1 MEHAAPTTEDQVLAR
16 ARGCLLGQP
25 AGDALG
31 SLVEFKTPEEI
42 RREYPDGVHEFAD
55 GGTWNTIAGQPTDD
69 SEMALTLARLLA
81 EQGRYSAKEARKS
94 CLLWLEPD
102 PLDYRGTVL
111 GGLMGRKDWSSQ
123 ANGALMRISPPG
135 IFGAR
140 HERERVAEWAAQ
152 DAAITHPNPV
162 CRQAKSLFASG
173 IALAVR
179 TGGAPSKLYGEI
191 VRRADEWTRA
201 LTSLQLR
208 Y

>member
-1 MEHAAPTTEDQVLAR
+1 MEH
-16 ARGCLLGQP
+16 
-25 AGDALG
+25 
-31 SLVEFKTPEEI
+31 
-42 RREYPDGVHEFAD
+42 Y
-55 GGTWNTIAGQPTDD
+55 IAGQLTDD
-69 SEMALTLARLLA
+69 SEMDLTLARLLA
-81 EQGRYSAKEARKS
+81 EQGRYSAKEARKG
-94 CLLWLEPD
+94 CLLWLESD

-140 HERERVAEWAAQ
+140 HEWERVAEWAAQ
-152 DAAITHPNPV
+152 DAAITRPNPV

-191 VRRADEWTRA
+191 VRWADEWTRA